1 MSNLSRIIKD
11 RAIIDDHWRVIHD
24 VSELPPAGDV
34 IVTLAFW
41 HSHRDALLSRD
52 GKLGVW
58 IKPDDDV
65 AEIVNDLAHFAV
77 IAIDFPAF
85 ADGRGYS
92 SAYLLRT
99 RYGYTGELRA
109 VGDVLRDQMFY
120 MLRVGFNAFAVRA
133 DRSIEDALK
142 SLNDF
147 TDVYQASV
155 DQPQP
160 HFRRHAA

>member
-1 MSNLSRIIKD
+1 MPKIIKD
-11 RAIIDDHWRVIHD
+11 RAIVDDHWLVIHD
-24 VSELPPAGDV
+24 SSELPAQGDV

-41 HSHRDALLSRD
+41 HAHRDTLLSRA

-58 IKPDDDV
+58 VKPDDDV
-65 AEIVNDLAHFAV
+65 AEIANDLTHFAL

-85 ADGRGYS
+85 ADGRGFS

-99 RYGYTGELRA
+99 RYGYSGELRA

-120 MLRVGFNAFAVRA
+120 MQRVGFNAFAVRA

-147 TDVYQASV
+147 TDVYQGSA
-155 DQPQP
+155 DQSQP